1 MTDNLFASLIEAR
14 RGIAHTMC
22 ARRLRDA
29 HQAVGGDGSLRLS
42 RRRLPQLPALRTAAY
57 AQAAGS
63 PTALR
68 EAFRS
73 GLPHRVLHAASAVDP
88 RCR

>member
-1 MTDNLFASLIEAR
+1 MTDTLFDFLMEAR

-22 ARRLRDA
+22 ARRLRECPS
-29 HQAVGGDGSLRLS
+29 GSRW
-42 RRRLPQLPALRTAAY
+42 RRLTAAEPQLPALRTAAY
-57 AQAAGS
+57 AQDAGS

-73 GLPHRVLHAASAVDP
+73 GLLHRALHAASAVDP